1 MRLSSLTMLLCGVLA
16 PLPALAQGDPKPADE
31 DTPVVQMQNTSAG
44 GGSAPAA
51 PAKSA
56 PAQSAQKPAA
66 PDVQTP
72 QGPPPTFGNSS
83 PAVTGISGGN
93 SGKSEGFEFH
103 GYFRAPMR
111 IGIGARDN
119 PLPDQSKTTLHAPVV
134 PDDQYLNWQYSGH
147 QARDWAELYFSYS
160 KGWAKAT
167 AGILAFNF
175 TDAAWKENLAQF
187 GIAQGWVTLTPELP
201 WLNVRLE
208 AKVGSF
214 WGRYGMAGRYDAG
227 YYDTFLFGRT
237 HTLGETL
244 RMEIDVG
251 DWTLWGEQGFGVRR
265 PNPSIYNNARFTL
278 VNHLHAGVS
287 WKKMLDFSF
296 HHFYTWAQEEDRP
309 GSALTNVP
317 NGNMSVIGA
326 DVRLDANMYGYLYAG
341 FSRVSAENARVVGP
355 AVEVIHANGGGEF
368 ALGIT
373 SNYLDDQATPQSNGN
388 GAVNTLMAQYELSI
402 ANILSNMKTPP
413 QRYWG
418 EGPDLKIAAFTMAN
432 FISSQDPDM
441 DGVRKFKYGFDLN
454 GRIKSWL
461 GLGLRFDRLQPNSK
475 IPEQS
480 FAILSPR
487 LVFRSDWLAHEEI
500 TLQYSRYFFNQ
511 RECADPAAPQLCTQ
525 PPAAPTLPDGFGATT
540 TNQDPGTRGAPA
552 TRPDL
557 NVIRLQAS
565 IWW

>member
-1 MRLSSLTMLLCGVLA
+1 MRLSSLTMLLCVVLA
-16 PLPALAQGDPKPADE
+16 PMPALAQGDPKAADE
-31 DTPVVQMQNTSAG
+31 DAPVQMQNTSAG
-44 GGSAPAA
+44 GSAPAA
-51 PAKSA
+51 PAKPA
-56 PAQSAQKPAA
+56 PAQTAQKPAV

-72 QGPPPTFGNSS
+72 QGPPPSFGNSS
-83 PAVTGISGGN
+83 PVVTGSGGSTGN
-93 SGKSEGFEFH
+93 KAEGFDFH

-111 IGIGARDN
+111 IGIGTRDN
-119 PLPDQSKTTLHAPVV
+119 PLPDQSRTTLHAPVV
-134 PDDQYLNWQYSGH
+134 PDDQYLNWQYTGH

-201 WLNVRLE
+201 WQNVRLE

-244 RMEIDVG
+244 RMEIDVA

-265 PNPSIYNNARFTL
+265 PNPSIYNDARFTL

-287 WKKMLDFSF
+287 WKKTVDLSL

-326 DVRLDANMYGYLYAG
+326 DVRVDANMYGYLYAG
-341 FSRVSAENARVVGP
+341 FSHISAENARVVGP

-373 SNYLDDQATPQSNGN
+373 SNYLDGPTRQSDGN
-388 GAVNTLMAQYELSI
+388 GSVNTLLAQYELSI
-402 ANILSNMKTPP
+402 ANILTNMKTPG

-418 EGPDLKIAAFTMAN
+418 EGPDLKIAAFTMVN
-432 FISSQDPDM
+432 FISSDDPDM
-441 DGVRKFKYGFDLN
+441 DGVRKLKYGFDLN
-454 GRIKSWL
+454 GRIKSWF
-461 GLGLRFDRLQPNSK
+461 GLGMRFDRLQPNSR

-487 LVFRSDWLAHEEI
+487 IVFRSDWLAHEEI
-500 TLQYSRYFFNQ
+500 ALQYSRYFFNQ
-511 RECADPAAPQLCTQ
+511 RECGNTAEPLLCTQ
-525 PPAAPTLPDGFGATT
+525 APAAPTLPDGFGATT

>member
-1 MRLSSLTMLLCGVLA
+1 MRLSSLTMLLCGVLV

-31 DTPVVQMQNTSAG
+31 DVPVVQMQNTSAG
-44 GGSAPAA
+44 GGSAQAA
-51 PAKSA
+51 PAKPA
-56 PAQSAQKPAA
+56 PAQSAQKPTA

-72 QGPPPTFGNSS
+72 QGPPPSFGNSS

-93 SGKSEGFEFH
+93 NAGKSDGFEFH

-251 DWTLWGEQGFGVRR
+251 DFTLWGEQGFGVRR
-265 PNPSIYNNARFTL
+265 PNPSIYNDARFTL
-278 VNHLHAGVS
+278 VNHLHAGLN
-287 WKKMLDFSF
+287 WKKMLDVSA

-309 GSALTNVP
+309 GSTLVNVP

-373 SNYLDDQATPQSNGN
+373 SNYLDDATPQSEGN
-388 GAVNTLMAQYELSI
+388 GAVNTLLAQYELSI
-402 ANILSNMKTPP
+402 ANILSNMKTPG

-432 FISSQDPDM
+432 FISSKDPDM
-441 DGVRKFKYGFDLN
+441 DGVRKLKYGFDLN

-487 LVFRSDWLAHEEI
+487 IVFRSDWLAHEEI
-500 TLQYSRYFFNQ
+500 SLQYSRYFYNV
-511 RECADPAAPQLCTQ
+511 RECAAASPLQCTQ